1 MNSATPQPSHIL
13 GISLLFLLFACAP
26 ASDGGEDS
34 AGSMGMAE
42 SGGMESRI
50 EMAPTADDALPAA
63 ILGTA
68 PAPRG
73 ENVHYMS
80 GDESTRGYLAVP
92 DGEGPF
98 PALVLIH
105 EWNGLVDRVRQVA
118 DAMAEEGYVALAAD
132 LFQSRT
138 GSNPDENRALTA
150 EANADPDAVIA
161 NLNEAVNFLRARDD
175 VTGAVGTMGWCFGGG
190 IALSYALGGEH
201 HDATAIFYGRL
212 VTDPAEL
219 AAIDHEVY
227 GTFAEMDGGIPP
239 DQVNQ
244 FVDALRA
251 QDIEND
257 VHIYDAVNHGF
268 WLRVDDDPE
277 LRTAPALEAWQ
288 RLKAYLA
295 RTLAA

>member
-132 LFQSRT
+132 LFPEPHRIQSRRE
-138 GSNPDENRALTA
+138 PC
-150 EANADPDAVIA
+150 AD
-161 NLNEAVNFLRARDD
+161 
-175 VTGAVGTMGWCFGGG
+175 GGG
-190 IALSYALGGEH
+190 ERRSRRGHRQPERSREL
-201 HDATAIFYGRL
+201 
-212 VTDPAEL
+212 PAR
-219 AAIDHEVY
+219 
-227 GTFAEMDGGIPP
+227 P
-239 DQVNQ
+239 
-244 FVDALRA
+244 R
-251 QDIEND
+251 
-257 VHIYDAVNHGF
+257 
-268 WLRVDDDPE
+268 
-277 LRTAPALEAWQ
+277 
-288 RLKAYLA
+288 
-295 RTLAA
+295 

>member
-1 MNSATPQPSHIL
+1 MNAVTHHPSRIL
-13 GISLLFLLFACAP
+13 GIGLLFMLVACAP
-26 ASDGGEDS
+26 ASEGGE
-34 AGSMGMAE
+34 GSDG
-42 SGGMESRI
+42 GGMEVRI
-50 EMAPTADDALPAA
+50 EMGSTDDGGLPAA

-73 ENVHYMS
+73 EDVHYVA
-80 GDESTRGYLAVP
+80 GDEATRGYLAVP
-92 DGEGPF
+92 EGEGPF

-118 DAMAEEGYVALAAD
+118 DAMAQEGYVALAAD
-132 LFQSRT
+132 LFQGRT
-138 GSNPDENRALTA
+138 GSNPDENRTLMA
-150 EANADPDAVIA
+150 EANADPNAVIA

-175 VTGAVGTMGWCFGGG
+175 VTGAIGTMGWCFGGG

-212 VTDPAEL
+212 VTDPEVL

-251 QDIEND
+251 QGIEND

-268 WLRVDDDPE
+268 WLRVDDDPD
-277 LRTAPALEAWQ
+277 LRTGPAQDAWN
-288 RLKAYLA
+288 RLKAYLE
-295 RTLAA
+295 RTLAS